1 MPIANA
7 YERAA
12 VIGTIDPATIA
23 DTEVFTDVI
32 DMRKFHQVMAIFSMG
47 NMPAETII
55 ARCVTCDSGGTN
67 AAALKT
73 ATTLAAHATNND
85 NKQIVIAVRGEDL
98 PGTSN
103 ADRYVK
109 FGLVTGGSTGGP
121 CSAVVLGMDP
131 KHGPAE
137 QFDLATVVEIEI
149 DND

>member
-12 VIGTIDPATIA
+12 VIGTIDPQTVS
-23 DTEVFTDVI
+23 DTEVFSDVI
-32 DMRKFHQVMAIFSMG
+32 DMKKFHQVMGVFMLG
-47 NMPAETII
+47 NMAAETIV
-55 ARCVTCDSGGTN
+55 ARCVTCDSAGNN

-73 ATTLAAHATNND
+73 ASTLTAHATNND
-85 NKQIVIAVRGEDL
+85 NDQIIISVRGEDL

-121 CSAVVLGMDP
+121 AAAVVLGMDP

-137 QFDLATVVEIEI
+137 QHDLASVLEIEI